1 MKGERKK
8 MIKDHQAYANIAQTM
23 KKVRQRFGKKHQHK
37 VNNGLYKSLVIQKGK
52 RKITTNSINTE

>member
-37 VNNGLYKSLVIQKGK
+37 VNKGLYKSLVI
-52 RKITTNSINTE
+52 